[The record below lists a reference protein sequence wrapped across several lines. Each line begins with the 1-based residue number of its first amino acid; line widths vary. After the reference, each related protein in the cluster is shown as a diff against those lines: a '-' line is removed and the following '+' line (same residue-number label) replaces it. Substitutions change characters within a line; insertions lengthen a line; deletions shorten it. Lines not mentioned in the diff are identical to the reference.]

1 MKTKSNVNKK
11 LGKEIKKIIRVEKYQ
26 ILCCIL
32 QIMFI
37 VALVVLSISLKEI
50 IDIISNGETVKA
62 KNIIVILVA
71 FIFYFIS
78 YYFGPISYRYLY
90 ATAERRLCT
99 YLVEKTLEQDQEFFV
114 EHDQGYIETVIED
127 VSADVARHYGSFFI
141 NCLTDSL
148 ELICYFG
155 IMFYYSWQLTIITI
169 ILLAIVM
176 YLTKGIVNKQAE
188 ILKVCKEGQSKV
200 TTHLLETISNVNL
213 IKMVDKTKYY
223 SDSFNEDFTDNFSK
237 PYLKYRILDAIYTTL
252 YAVLLYILPLLI
264 LILGLVLKD
273 VFMISLGST
282 ISVYSLLG
290 NLQEPI
296 RDIAALTSQ
305 KKQNN
310 ENIKFLEGF
319 MMIEVKSDL
328 PKVEKFECL
337 KFKSKGIQ
345 FDNNEILKGVSFEIF
360 KNDFVLLR
368 GESGC
373 GKSTIFKHIIKNDS
387 KPEVEVLLNDN
398 NIKDYNI
405 FPDILMIQQKN
416 SLFTTTIIGNIKC
429 GYEATKEE
437 LEEVYNVCM
446 LNDFINKYGEN
457 KSIDNIS
464 SNISGGEIQR
474 ICIARILLRKPK
486 LLLMDEITSS
496 LDPATTNAI
505 AQNIY
510 DFAKKYNITVIA
522 ISHKDEFDKFAN
534 KVIDL
539 KSLRKE

>member
-1 MKTKSNVNKK
+1 MKTKSNANKK

-26 ILCCIL
+26 ILCFVL
-32 QIMFI
+32 QII
-37 VALVVLSISLKEI
+37 LIIALVILSISLKEI
-50 IDIISNGETVKA
+50 IDIISKGETVKP

-71 FIFYFIS
+71 FVFYFIS
-78 YYFGPISYRYLY
+78 YYFGPISYKHLY
-90 ATAERRLCT
+90 SNAERRLCT
-99 YLVEKTLEQDQEFFV
+99 YLVEKTLEQDQNFFI
-114 EHDQGYIETVIED
+114 EHEQGYIETVIED
-127 VSADVARHYGSFFI
+127 VSADVARHYGSFGI
-141 NCLTDSL
+141 NYLTDFL
-148 ELICYFG
+148 ELVCYFG

-169 ILLAIVM
+169 ILLVIVM

-188 ILKVCKEGQSKV
+188 TVKVCKEGQSKV

-223 SDSFNEDFTDNFSK
+223 SDSFNEDFTNNFSK

-252 YAVLLYILPLLI
+252 FAVLCYIMPLLI

-296 RDIAALTSQ
+296 RDIAALTSK

-310 ENIKFLEGF
+310 ENLKFLEAF
-319 MMIEVKSDL
+319 MTFDVKTDLLKIE
-328 PKVEKFECL
+328 EFESL
-337 KFKSKGIQ
+337 EFKSSGIQ
-345 FDNNEILKGVSFEIF
+345 FDNNEILKDVSFEIL
-360 KNDFVLLR
+360 KNDFVLIR
-368 GESGC
+368 GSSGC
-373 GKSTIFKHIIKNDS
+373 GKSTIFKHIIKTDS
-387 KPEVEVLLNDN
+387 KPGVEVLLNNN
-398 NIKDYNI
+398 NISNYSI

-416 SLFTTTIIGNIKC
+416 NLFTTTIIDNIKC

-446 LNDFINKYGEN
+446 LNEFINKYGEN
-457 KSIDNIS
+457 KSIDNIG

-486 LLLMDEITSS
+486 LLLMDEITSA
-496 LDPATTNAI
+496 LDPTTTNDL

-534 KVIDL
+534 KVVDL
-539 KSLRKE
+539 DQLRKE